1 MPSGEVH
8 WHEGMFLRQHHF
20 LTEHRQMVR
29 LIQLDEKW
37 TLHHNWGLRSIT
49 LNSDALSNYRLSVTA
64 LEARLRDGTL
74 IEVPDDGP
82 LAELA
87 LKPAL
92 ENNRKVTVHLGV
104 PVLKSSQ
111 ANVASDGPADGMRYY
126 MITQQLEDENLG
138 VNPQPI
144 PIRRLNLKLLLS
156 TQNLAGYE
164 TVPIARL
171 EKSERAEATPQLD
184 STYFPPVVACDAWHD
199 LSVGIL
205 QSIYDRI
212 GRKIEKLAGQA
223 VSRGLELDNLDTQG
237 QKGVLSFA
245 QLRAFN
251 EAYAYLSNL
260 AFVKGL
266 HPLPVYMELC
276 RMVGQ
281 LSIFHAR
288 RRPPELPRYD
298 HDDLGHCFH
307 RIKSYLDELIDI
319 APEPDY
325 EARDFVGR
333 GLRMKVEIQSEW
345 LNRNVP
351 MYIGVTSPL
360 KPEDCAS
367 QLERLGM
374 KVSSL
379 ERVEDIYRRR
389 DIGLQFSQVPLAS
402 LPSAL
407 PRDEGRS
414 LLLTYFQI
422 NREMQ
427 QSEWEHVKSSGTLA
441 IRFKEDDVVGEIDG
455 KTEVTLRLTK
465 EMTFRFTLYV
475 LVRGGGQSKTD
486 AGARP

>member
-20 LTEHRQMVR
+20 LTEHRQVLR
-29 LIQLDEKW
+29 LMQLDGKW
-37 TLHHNWGLRSIT
+37 GQHHNWGLRSID
-49 LNSDALSNYRLSVTA
+49 LNIDALANFRFSVTA

-74 IEVPDDGP
+74 VEVPRDGK
-82 LAELA
+82 LAEID

-92 ENNRKVTVHLGV
+92 ETHRKVTVHLAL
-104 PVLKSSQ
+104 PVLKSSS
-111 ANVASDGPADGMRYY
+111 ANVSEDGPASGMRYY
-126 MITQQLEDENLG
+126 LINQQLEDENLG

-144 PIRRLNLKLLLS
+144 PIRRLNIRLLLS
-156 TQNLAGYE
+156 TESLAGYD
-164 TVPIARL
+164 TVPIARV

-184 STYFPPVVACDAWHD
+184 ATYFPPVIACDAWRD
-199 LSVGIL
+199 LAIGVL
-205 QSIYDRI
+205 QAIYDRI

-223 VSRGLELDNLDTQG
+223 VSRGLDLDNLDSQG
-237 QKGVLSFA
+237 QKGTLSFA

-251 EAYAYLSNL
+251 EAYAYLSNM
-260 AFVKGL
+260 AFLEGL
-266 HPLPVYMELC
+266 HPLPVYLELC

-281 LSIFHAR
+281 LSIFHSR

-298 HDDLGHCFH
+298 HDDLGGCFL
-307 RIKSYLDELIDI
+307 RVKNYLNELIDI

-333 GLRMKVEIQSEW
+333 GLRMSVDIQPDW

-360 KPEDCAS
+360 RPEECAS

-402 LPSAL
+402 LPAAL
-407 PRDEGRS
+407 PRDAGPS
-414 LLLTYFQI
+414 MLLTYFQI
-422 NREMQ
+422 NRELQ
-427 QSEWEHVKSSGTLA
+427 PAEWEHVRSSGTLA

-455 KTEVTLRLTK
+455 KTQVTLRLSK
-465 EMTFRFTLYV
+465 EMSFRFTLYV
-475 LVRGGGQSKTD
+475 LVRGGGQSKSD
-486 AGARP
+486 AGSRS